1 MGACPPSG
9 RGGGQ
14 GVNSA
19 GRRKL
24 RSGEGGRASRR
35 TWGEAA
41 AGEAAG
47 ASASPLLHLRMDVSR
62 EELALSCG
70 VQHVSATLCEIPR
83 IRSFGID
90 LLLELFK
97 MSSGLTEEQK
107 RRIEEN
113 RRLALARRAERLAA
127 QGAGHVGIAAPP
139 QKGQGLGNP
148 GSSKEEN
155 NHVGFTGQHQQTP
168 DTPVEQRSCLQ
179 KGYNH
184 YPANQQMAGSHR
196 EQQKSCSEDSEQ
208 ASGLKQFP
216 AMIPNSLSYSH
227 KHYLDAGSQEHGQH
241 TSVNHGTFQ
250 QLQCCPAFKNPTG
263 PPHPRFTDN
272 GHPDGSKDLQTQNK
286 SAIEYVSP
294 PSSAALSNSEMLI
307 NINRRTERTGGG
319 FVSQASGGIQK
330 LTSSAGAV
338 SAFEAHKKANVTKG
352 KCVKYGEDRFQVE
365 IGYNAELIA
374 VFKKV
379 PSKAYD
385 PAMKKWN
392 FSMED
397 YSSVLEAANQLS
409 SVILAPLEGKN
420 VVGLASGSHFIGSG
434 VDVKSLLKM
443 CKNWKKSS
451 ALVKGKC
458 VLISRLRFEVD
469 IGYSA
474 EVIGVFKKM
483 DSRNYVEALLSLMSV
498 EVEPLP
504 EAIIKTFAAQLQR
517 SPSLTD
523 IPDADLSV
531 VDSKIVTSLMPFQ
544 REGVNFAIS
553 RKGRLLLADDMG
565 LGKTIQAI
573 CIAAYYQ
580 QEWPLLVVTPSSVR
594 FTWAEAFERWLPSL
608 SPGSTNVIVS
618 GKDNLTGSLINII
631 SFDLLSRMDKQL
643 KNTFQVVIVDES
655 HFLKNTKTARC
666 QAAMPLLKFVLN
678 GRLED
683 MSQPL
688 AAKRVILLSGTPAMS
703 RPAELYTQIAA
714 VQPTFFPQFHSFGL
728 RYCDAKKMPWGWD
741 YSGSSNLTELK
752 ILLEE
757 SIMIR
762 RLKSDVLSQL
772 PAKQRKMVVVALEGI
787 SAKTK
792 AALAAE
798 AKKMAKG
805 YESKQQEKEGLLVYF
820 SRTAEAK
827 IRSVVE
833 YILELLESGNNKFLV
848 FAHHKIM
855 LDAVAAE
862 LKKKHIE
869 HIRIDGSTSSAER
882 QSLCQKFQLAEKH
895 AVAVLSLTAA
905 NMGLTLC
912 AADLVVFAEL
922 FWNPGILI
930 QAEDRAHRIG
940 QTSSVN
946 VHYLVAK
953 GTADDYLWPM
963 IQEKIKVL
971 GEAGLSETNFS
982 ETAESTNYCPKP
994 DPKQKTIYDLFQKTF
1009 SESRDDADD
1018 VLFLEAAD
1026 AGCVDTFPVPV
1037 LISTCCFILFKNQS
1051 CSSFWFASQQAK
1063 RTKKVG
1069 IVGKYGTRYG
1079 ASLRKMVKKIE
1090 ISQHAKYT
1098 CSFCGK
1104 TKMKRKAVG
1113 IWHCGSCMKTVAG
1126 GAWTYNTTSA
1136 VTVKSAIRRL
1146 KELKDQ

>member
-1 MGACPPSG
+1 
-9 RGGGQ
+9 
-14 GVNSA
+14 
-19 GRRKL
+19 
-24 RSGEGGRASRR
+24 
-35 TWGEAA
+35 
-41 AGEAAG
+41 
-47 ASASPLLHLRMDVSR
+47 
-62 EELALSCG
+62 
-70 VQHVSATLCEIPR
+70 
-83 IRSFGID
+83 
-90 LLLELFK
+90 

-127 QGAGHVGIAAPP
+127 QRAGHVGIAAPP
-139 QKGQGLGNP
+139 QKEQSLGNP
-148 GSSKEEN
+148 GNSREEN
-155 NHVGFTGQHQQTP
+155 NHVRVTSQHRQNAN
-168 DTPVEQRSCLQ
+168 TPVEQKSCLQ
-179 KGYNH
+179 KGCNH
-184 YPANQQMAGSHR
+184 YAANQQMAGSHR

-216 AMIPNSLSYSH
+216 ATISNSLNYSH
-227 KHYLDAGSQEHGQH
+227 KHYLEAGSQEHGQH
-241 TSVNHGTFQ
+241 TSINLGTFQ
-250 QLQCCPAFKNPTG
+250 QPKCYPAFKNPTG
-263 PPHPRFTDN
+263 PPHPRLIDSR
-272 GHPDGSKDLQTQNK
+272 HPDGSKDLQTQNK
-286 SAIEYVSP
+286 SAIKYVSP
-294 PSSAALSNSEMLI
+294 PSSAALSDSEMLV
-307 NINRRTERTGGG
+307 NTNRLTESAGGG
-319 FVSQASGGIQK
+319 FVSQAAGRMQK
-330 LTSSAGAV
+330 LTSSAGLG
-338 SAFEAHKKANVTKG
+338 SSFEAASHKKANNVTKG
-352 KCVKYGEDRFQVE
+352 KCVKHGEDRFQVE

-397 YSSVLEAANQLS
+397 YSSLLKAANQLS
-409 SVILAPLEGKN
+409 SVILAPLEGEN
-420 VVGLASGSHFIGSG
+420 AVGLASGSHSVGSG

-443 CKNWKKSS
+443 CKNWKKPS

-474 EVIGVFKKM
+474 EVIGVFKQM
-483 DSRNYVEALLSLMSV
+483 DSRNYDMNTRKWNFLLEDYPKLMEVLLSLVSV

-504 EAIIKTFAAQLQR
+504 EAVIRTFATHLQR
-517 SPSLTD
+517 SPSQTD

-553 RKGRLLLADDMG
+553 RNGRLLLADDMG

-594 FTWAEAFERWLPSL
+594 FTWAEAFHRWLPSL
-608 SPGSTNVIVS
+608 SSGSTNVIVS

-631 SFDLLSRMDKQL
+631 SFDLLSRMDKLL
-643 KNTFQVVIVDES
+643 KSTFQVVIIDES

-666 QAAMPLLKFVLN
+666 QAAMPLLK
-678 GRLED
+678 
-683 MSQPL
+683 

-714 VQPTFFPQFHSFGL
+714 VQPTFFPQFHSFAL
-728 RYCDAKKMPWGWD
+728 RYCDARKMPWGWD

-772 PAKQRKMVVVALEGI
+772 PAKQRKMVVVAPEGI

-792 AALAAE
+792 AVLAAE

-805 YESKQQEKEGLLVYF
+805 YESKQQEKEALLVFF

-855 LDAVAAE
+855 LDAVVVE
-862 LKKKHIE
+862 LKKKHVE

-882 QSLCQKFQLAEKH
+882 QSLCQKFQFSEKQ

-905 NMGLTLC
+905 NMGLTLS

-982 ETAESTNYCPKP
+982 ETAESTNYYAKP

-1009 SESRDDADD
+1009 SESRDDTDD
-1018 VLFLEAAD
+1018 VWFLEAAD
-1026 AGCVDTFPVPV
+1026 AGCEFDSGSA
-1037 LISTCCFILFKNQS
+1037 LQDRE
-1051 CSSFWFASQQAK
+1051 A
-1063 RTKKVG
+1063 
-1069 IVGKYGTRYG
+1069 
-1079 ASLRKMVKKIE
+1079 E
-1090 ISQHAKYT
+1090 T
-1098 CSFCGK
+1098 CSVSPK
-1104 TKMKRKAVG
+1104 KKRR
-1113 IWHCGSCMKTVAG
+1113 IEEFF
-1126 GAWTYNTTSA
+1126 
-1136 VTVKSAIRRL
+1136 
-1146 KELKDQ
+1146 KE

>member
-1 MGACPPSG
+1 
-9 RGGGQ
+9 
-14 GVNSA
+14 
-19 GRRKL
+19 
-24 RSGEGGRASRR
+24 
-35 TWGEAA
+35 
-41 AGEAAG
+41 
-47 ASASPLLHLRMDVSR
+47 
-62 EELALSCG
+62 
-70 VQHVSATLCEIPR
+70 
-83 IRSFGID
+83 
-90 LLLELFK
+90 

-113 RRLALARRAERLAA
+113 RQLALARRAERLAA
-127 QGAGHVGIAAPP
+127 QRAGHVGIAAAP
-139 QKGQGLGNP
+139 QKEQRLGNL
-148 GSSKEEN
+148 GNSKEEN
-155 NHVGFTGQHQQTP
+155 NHGFTSQHQQNP
-168 DTPVEQRSCLQ
+168 NTPVEQKSCLQ

-184 YPANQQMAGSHR
+184 YTAKQQMAGSHR
-196 EQQKSCSEDSEQ
+196 DQQKSCLEDSEQ

-216 AMIPNSLSYSH
+216 ATIPNSQSYSH
-227 KHYLDAGSQEHGQH
+227 KHYLDAGSQDHGQH
-241 TSVNHGTFQ
+241 TLINHGTFPPSKFY
-250 QLQCCPAFKNPTG
+250 PAFKNPTG
-263 PPHPRFTDN
+263 PPHPRFIDN

-286 SAIEYVSP
+286 SAIKYVST
-294 PSSAALSNSEMLI
+294 PSSAALSDSGMLI
-307 NINRRTERTGGG
+307 NINRPTERTGGG
-319 FVSQASGGIQK
+319 FVSQASGRMQK
-330 LTSSAGAV
+330 LTSSA
-338 SAFEAHKKANVTKG
+338 KANNVTKG
-352 KCVKYGEDRFQVE
+352 KCVKYGEDPGRFQVE

-379 PSKAYD
+379 PSKAYGKD
-385 PAMKKWN
+385 CLFAVI
-392 FSMED
+392 
-397 YSSVLEAANQLS
+397 SVLNWVE
-409 SVILAPLEGKN
+409 V
-420 VVGLASGSHFIGSG
+420 LASP
-434 VDVKSLLKM
+434 
-443 CKNWKKSS
+443 S

-469 IGYSA
+469 IGYAA
-474 EVIGVFKKM
+474 EVIGVFKQM
-483 DSRNYVEALLSLMSV
+483 DSRNYDMNTRKWNFLLEDYSKLMVALLSLASV

-504 EAIIKTFAAQLQR
+504 EAVIKTFAAQLQK
-517 SPSLTD
+517 SPSQTD

-553 RKGRLLLADDMG
+553 RNGRLLLADDMG

-594 FTWAEAFERWLPSL
+594 FTWAEAFHRWLPSL

-643 KNTFQVVIVDES
+643 KSTFQVVIVDES

-666 QAAMPLLKFVLN
+666 QAAMPLLK
-678 GRLED
+678 
-683 MSQPL
+683 

-714 VQPTFFPQFHSFGL
+714 VQPSFFPQFHSFGL
-728 RYCDAKKMPWGWD
+728 RYCDARKMPWGWD

-772 PAKQRKMVVVALEGI
+772 PAKQRKMVVVAPEGM

-805 YESKQQEKEGLLVYF
+805 YGSKQQEKEALLVFF

-855 LDAVAAE
+855 LDSVVEE

-882 QSLCQKFQLAEKH
+882 QSLCQKFQFSEKQ

-905 NMGLTLC
+905 NMGLTLS

-982 ETAESTNYCPKP
+982 ETAESTNYCPKT

-1018 VLFLEAAD
+1018 ILFLEAAD
-1026 AGCVDTFPVPV
+1026 AGCEFDSGSA
-1037 LISTCCFILFKNQS
+1037 LQDRE
-1051 CSSFWFASQQAK
+1051 A
-1063 RTKKVG
+1063 
-1069 IVGKYGTRYG
+1069 
-1079 ASLRKMVKKIE
+1079 E
-1090 ISQHAKYT
+1090 T
-1098 CSFCGK
+1098 CSVSPK
-1104 TKMKRKAVG
+1104 KKRRIEDV
-1113 IWHCGSCMKTVAG
+1113 
-1126 GAWTYNTTSA
+1126 
-1136 VTVKSAIRRL
+1136 
-1146 KELKDQ
+1146 

>member
-1 MGACPPSG
+1 
-9 RGGGQ
+9 
-14 GVNSA
+14 
-19 GRRKL
+19 
-24 RSGEGGRASRR
+24 
-35 TWGEAA
+35 
-41 AGEAAG
+41 
-47 ASASPLLHLRMDVSR
+47 
-62 EELALSCG
+62 
-70 VQHVSATLCEIPR
+70 
-83 IRSFGID
+83 
-90 LLLELFK
+90 

-113 RRLALARRAERLAA
+113 RQLALARRAERLAA
-127 QGAGHVGIAAPP
+127 QRAGHVGIAASP
-139 QKGQGLGNP
+139 QKEQSLGNP

-155 NHVGFTGQHQQTP
+155 NHGFTSQHRQNP
-168 DTPVEQRSCLQ
+168 NMPVEQKSCLQ

-184 YPANQQMAGSHR
+184 YTANQQMAGSHR

-216 AMIPNSLSYSH
+216 NSRSYSH

-241 TSVNHGTFQ
+241 NLINHGTFQ
-250 QLQCCPAFKNPTG
+250 QPKCYPAFKNPTG
-263 PPHPRFTDN
+263 PPHPRFIDN
-272 GHPDGSKDLQTQNK
+272 GHPDSSKDLQTQNK
-286 SAIEYVSP
+286 SAIKYVSI
-294 PSSAALSNSEMLI
+294 PSSTALSDSEMLI
-307 NINRRTERTGGG
+307 NINRPTERTGGG
-319 FVSQASGGIQK
+319 FVSQASGRMQK
-330 LTSSAGAV
+330 LASSAGV
-338 SAFEAHKKANVTKG
+338 GSTFETASHKKANNVTKG

-392 FSMED
+392 FSMKD
-397 YSSVLEAANQLS
+397 YSSLLEEANQLS
-409 SVILAPLEGKN
+409 SVILAPLEGEN
-420 VVGLASGSHFIGSG
+420 VAGLASGSHFVGSG

-443 CKNWKKSS
+443 CKNWKKPS

-474 EVIGVFKKM
+474 EVIGVFKQM
-483 DSRNYVEALLSLMSV
+483 DSRNYDMNTRKWNFLLEDYSKLMVVLLSLASV

-504 EAIIKTFAAQLQR
+504 EAVIKTFTAQLQR
-517 SPSLTD
+517 SPSQTD

-531 VDSKIVTSLMPFQ
+531 VDSKIVSSLMPFQ

-553 RKGRLLLADDMG
+553 RNGRLLLADDMG

-594 FTWAEAFERWLPSL
+594 FTWAEAFQRWLPSL
-608 SPGSTNVIVS
+608 SPDSTNVIVS

-643 KNTFQVVIVDES
+643 KSTFQVVIVDES

-666 QAAMPLLKFVLN
+666 QAAMPLLK
-678 GRLED
+678 
-683 MSQPL
+683 

-714 VQPTFFPQFHSFGL
+714 VQPSFFPLFHSFGL
-728 RYCDAKKMPWGWD
+728 RYCDARKMPWGWD

-772 PAKQRKMVVVALEGI
+772 PAKQRKMVVVAPEGI

-805 YESKQQEKEGLLVYF
+805 YESRQQEKEALLIFF

-827 IRSVVE
+827 IRSVIE

-855 LDAVAAE
+855 LDAVVAE
-862 LKKKHIE
+862 LKKKHVE

-882 QSLCQKFQLAEKH
+882 QSLCQKFQFSEKQ

-905 NMGLTLC
+905 NMGLTLS

-982 ETAESTNYCPKP
+982 ETAESTNYFPKP

-1026 AGCVDTFPVPV
+1026 AGCEFDSGSALQDREAETRSLSP
-1037 LISTCCFILFKNQS
+1037 KK
-1051 CSSFWFASQQAK
+1051 K
-1063 RTKKVG
+1063 R
-1069 IVGKYGTRYG
+1069 
-1079 ASLRKMVKKIE
+1079 
-1090 ISQHAKYT
+1090 
-1098 CSFCGK
+1098 
-1104 TKMKRKAVG
+1104 
-1113 IWHCGSCMKTVAG
+1113 
-1126 GAWTYNTTSA
+1126 
-1136 VTVKSAIRRL
+1136 
-1146 KELKDQ
+1146 

>member
-1 MGACPPSG
+1 
-9 RGGGQ
+9 
-14 GVNSA
+14 
-19 GRRKL
+19 
-24 RSGEGGRASRR
+24 
-35 TWGEAA
+35 
-41 AGEAAG
+41 
-47 ASASPLLHLRMDVSR
+47 
-62 EELALSCG
+62 
-70 VQHVSATLCEIPR
+70 
-83 IRSFGID
+83 
-90 LLLELFK
+90 

-113 RRLALARRAERLAA
+113 RQLALARRAERLAA
-127 QGAGHVGIAAPP
+127 QRAGHVGIAAPLGKE
-139 QKGQGLGNP
+139 QSLGNP
-148 GSSKEEN
+148 RNSKEEDR
-155 NHVGFTGQHQQTP
+155 HVRFTSHHPQNPHA
-168 DTPVEQRSCLQ
+168 PVEQKSCLQ

-184 YPANQQMAGSHR
+184 DTANQQRAGSHR

-227 KHYLDAGSQEHGQH
+227 KHCLSAGSQEHEQ
-241 TSVNHGTFQ
+241 NALINLGTFQ
-250 QLQCCPAFKNPTG
+250 QPKCYPTYKNPTV
-263 PPHPRFTDN
+263 PPHPRFIDN
-272 GHPDGSKDLQTQNK
+272 GHPDDSKDLQTQNK
-286 SAIEYVSP
+286 SSIKYVPP
-294 PSSAALSNSEMLI
+294 PSSAALSDSEMLL
-307 NINRRTERTGGG
+307 NINRPTERTGGG
-319 FVSQASGGIQK
+319 FVSQASGRMQN
-330 LTSSAGAV
+330 LTSSAGVGSTFDA
-338 SAFEAHKKANVTKG
+338 SSHKKPNNVTKG

-397 YSSVLEAANQLS
+397 YSSLMKAANQLS
-409 SVILAPLEGKN
+409 SVILAPLEGEDA
-420 VVGLASGSHFIGSG
+420 VGLASCSHFVGSG

-443 CKNWKKSS
+443 CKNWKKPS

-474 EVIGVFKKM
+474 EVIGVFKQM
-483 DSRNYVEALLSLMSV
+483 DSRNYDMNTRKWNFLLEDYPKLMEVLLSLVSV

-504 EAIIKTFAAQLQR
+504 EAVIKTFTVRLQR
-517 SPSLTD
+517 SPSKTD

-553 RKGRLLLADDMG
+553 RNGRLLLADDMG

-573 CIAAYYQ
+573 CIAAFYQ

-594 FTWAEAFERWLPSL
+594 FTWAEAFHRWLPSL
-608 SPGSTNVIVS
+608 SPDSTNVIVS
-618 GKDNLTGSLINII
+618 GKDNLTGGLINII

-643 KNTFQVVIVDES
+643 KSTFQVVIVDES

-666 QAAMPLLKFVLN
+666 QAAMPLLK
-678 GRLED
+678 
-683 MSQPL
+683 

-772 PAKQRKMVVVALEGI
+772 PAKQRKMVVVAPEGI

-792 AALAAE
+792 AFLAAE

-805 YESKQQEKEGLLVYF
+805 YESKQQEKEALLVFF

-827 IRSVVE
+827 IRSVIE

-855 LDAVAAE
+855 LDAVVAE
-862 LKKKHIE
+862 LKKKHVE

-882 QSLCQKFQLAEKH
+882 QSLCQKFQFSEKQ

-905 NMGLTLC
+905 NMGLTLS

-982 ETAESTNYCPKP
+982 ETAESANYYPKP
-994 DPKQKTIYDLFQKTF
+994 DPKQKSIYDLFQTF
-1009 SESRDDADD
+1009 SESRDDTDD
-1018 VLFLEAAD
+1018 ILLLEAAD
-1026 AGCVDTFPVPV
+1026 AGCEFDSGSALQDRAAEACSVSPQKKRRVEEF
-1037 LISTCCFILFKNQS
+1037 FK
-1051 CSSFWFASQQAK
+1051 K
-1063 RTKKVG
+1063 
-1069 IVGKYGTRYG
+1069 
-1079 ASLRKMVKKIE
+1079 
-1090 ISQHAKYT
+1090 
-1098 CSFCGK
+1098 
-1104 TKMKRKAVG
+1104 
-1113 IWHCGSCMKTVAG
+1113 
-1126 GAWTYNTTSA
+1126 
-1136 VTVKSAIRRL
+1136 
-1146 KELKDQ
+1146 

>member
-1 MGACPPSG
+1 
-9 RGGGQ
+9 
-14 GVNSA
+14 
-19 GRRKL
+19 
-24 RSGEGGRASRR
+24 
-35 TWGEAA
+35 
-41 AGEAAG
+41 
-47 ASASPLLHLRMDVSR
+47 
-62 EELALSCG
+62 
-70 VQHVSATLCEIPR
+70 
-83 IRSFGID
+83 
-90 LLLELFK
+90 

-113 RRLALARRAERLAA
+113 RQLALARRAERLAA
-127 QGAGHVGIAAPP
+127 QRAGHVGITAPP
-139 QKGQGLGNP
+139 QQEQRLGNP
-148 GSSKEEN
+148 GNSKEEN
-155 NHVGFTGQHQQTP
+155 NHVRFTSQPQQNP
-168 DTPVEQRSCLQ
+168 NTPVEQKSCLQ

-184 YPANQQMAGSHR
+184 YTANQQMAGSHR
-196 EQQKSCSEDSEQ
+196 QQQKSCSEDSEQ

-216 AMIPNSLSYSH
+216 ATIPNSLSYSH
-227 KHYLDAGSQEHGQH
+227 KHDLDAGRQEHGQH
-241 TSVNHGTFQ
+241 TLVNHGTIQPSKFY
-250 QLQCCPAFKNPTG
+250 PAFKNPTG
-263 PPHPRFTDN
+263 PPHPRLIDN
-272 GHPDGSKDLQTQNK
+272 GHPDGSKDLRTQNK
-286 SAIEYVSP
+286 SGIKYVSP
-294 PSSAALSNSEMLI
+294 SSTALSDSEMLI
-307 NINRRTERTGGG
+307 NINRPTERTGGG
-319 FVSQASGGIQK
+319 FISQASGRMQK
-330 LTSSAGAV
+330 LTSSAGV
-338 SAFEAHKKANVTKG
+338 GSEAASHKKANNVTKG

-392 FSMED
+392 FSMEH
-397 YSSVLEAANQLS
+397 YSSLLEAANQLA
-409 SVILAPLEGKN
+409 SVILAPLEGAN
-420 VVGLASGSHFIGSG
+420 AVDLASGSHFVGSG

-443 CKNWKKSS
+443 CKKWKKPS

-458 VLISRLRFEVD
+458 VLISRSRFEVD

-474 EVIGVFKKM
+474 EVIGVFKQM
-483 DSRNYVEALLSLMSV
+483 DSRNYDMNTRKWNFLLEDYPKLMEVLLSLLSV

-504 EAIIKTFAAQLQR
+504 EAVIMTFAAQLQR
-517 SPSLTD
+517 SPSQTD

-553 RKGRLLLADDMG
+553 RNGRLLLADDMG

-594 FTWAEAFERWLPSL
+594 FTWAEAFHRWLPSL

-643 KNTFQVVIVDES
+643 KSTFQVVIIDES

-666 QAAMPLLKFVLN
+666 QAAMPLLK
-678 GRLED
+678 
-683 MSQPL
+683 

-714 VQPTFFPQFHSFGL
+714 VQPTFFPLFHSFGL
-728 RYCDAKKMPWGWD
+728 RYCDARKMPWGWD

-772 PAKQRKMVVVALEGI
+772 PAKQRKMVVVAPEGI

-792 AALAAE
+792 ALLKAE

-805 YESKQQEKEGLLVYF
+805 YESKQQEKEVLVVFF

-855 LDAVAAE
+855 LDAIVAE
-862 LKKKHIE
+862 LKKKKVE

-882 QSLCQKFQLAEKH
+882 QSLCQKFQFSEKQ

-905 NMGLTLC
+905 NMGLTLS

-982 ETAESTNYCPKP
+982 ETAESTNYYPKP

-1026 AGCVDTFPVPV
+1026 AGCEFDSGSALQDREAETWSVSP
-1037 LISTCCFILFKNQS
+1037 KK
-1051 CSSFWFASQQAK
+1051 K
-1063 RTKKVG
+1063 R
-1069 IVGKYGTRYG
+1069 R
-1079 ASLRKMVKKIE
+1079 IE
-1090 ISQHAKYT
+1090 
-1098 CSFCGK
+1098 
-1104 TKMKRKAVG
+1104 
-1113 IWHCGSCMKTVAG
+1113 
-1126 GAWTYNTTSA
+1126 
-1136 VTVKSAIRRL
+1136 
-1146 KELKDQ
+1146 E

>member
-1 MGACPPSG
+1 
-9 RGGGQ
+9 
-14 GVNSA
+14 
-19 GRRKL
+19 
-24 RSGEGGRASRR
+24 
-35 TWGEAA
+35 
-41 AGEAAG
+41 
-47 ASASPLLHLRMDVSR
+47 
-62 EELALSCG
+62 
-70 VQHVSATLCEIPR
+70 
-83 IRSFGID
+83 
-90 LLLELFK
+90 

-127 QGAGHVGIAAPP
+127 QGAGHAGIAAAPHT
-139 QKGQGLGNP
+139 GHGLGKP

-155 NHVGFTGQHQQTP
+155 NHVSFTSQHP
-168 DTPVEQRSCLQ
+168 HDPNTPVEQRSCLQ

-184 YPANQQMAGSHR
+184 YTAKQQMAGSHR

-208 ASGLKQFP
+208 ASGLKQSP
-216 AMIPNSLSYSH
+216 AMIPNSLSFSH
-227 KHYLDAGSQEHGQH
+227 KHFLDAGSQDGQH

-250 QLQCCPAFKNPTG
+250 QPKCNPVFKNPTG
-263 PPHPRFTDN
+263 PPHPRYTDN
-272 GHPDGSKDLQTQNK
+272 GHPDDSKDLQTWDK
-286 SAIEYVSP
+286 FAIKYVSP
-294 PSSAALSNSEMLI
+294 PSRAPLSDSEMLESI
-307 NINRRTERTGGG
+307 NTVTERTGGG
-319 FVSQASGGIQK
+319 FVSQASGGMQK
-330 LTSSAGAV
+330 LTTSAGV
-338 SAFEAHKKANVTKG
+338 GSAFEAASHKKANNVTKG

-374 VFKKV
+374 LFKKV

-409 SVILAPLEGKN
+409 SVILAPLEGEN
-420 VVGLASGSHFIGSG
+420 VVGLASGSHFVGSR

-443 CKNWKKSS
+443 CKNWKKPS

-474 EVIGVFKKM
+474 EVIAVFKKM
-483 DSRNYVEALLSLMSV
+483 DSRNYDMNTRKWNFLLEDYSKLMQVLLSLVSV

-504 EAIIKTFAAQLQR
+504 EAVIKTFAAQLQR

-523 IPDADLSV
+523 IPDADLSG

-553 RKGRLLLADDMG
+553 RRGRLLLADDMG

-594 FTWAEAFERWLPSL
+594 FTWKEAFHRWLPSL

-643 KNTFQVVIVDES
+643 KSTFQVVIVDES

-666 QAAMPLLKFVLN
+666 QAAMPLLK
-678 GRLED
+678 
-683 MSQPL
+683 

-714 VQPTFFPQFHSFGL
+714 VQPSFFPLFHSFGL
-728 RYCDAKKMPWGWD
+728 RYCDARKMPWGWD

-772 PAKQRKMVVVALEGI
+772 PAKQRKMVVVAPEGI

-805 YESKQQEKEGLLVYF
+805 YESKQQEKEALLVYF

-855 LDAVAAE
+855 LDAVVAE
-862 LKKKHIE
+862 LKKKHVE

-882 QSLCQKFQLAEKH
+882 QALCQKFQLSEKQ

-905 NMGLTLC
+905 NMGLTLS

-982 ETAESTNYCPKP
+982 ETAESTNYCPKT
-994 DPKQKTIYDLFQKTF
+994 DPKQKTIFDLFQKTF

-1018 VLFLEAAD
+1018 DLFLEAAD
-1026 AGCVDTFPVPV
+1026 AGCEFDSGSALQDTEAEA
-1037 LISTCCFILFKNQS
+1037 
-1051 CSSFWFASQQAK
+1051 CSASPKKK
-1063 RTKKVG
+1063 RRIEKV
-1069 IVGKYGTRYG
+1069 
-1079 ASLRKMVKKIE
+1079 
-1090 ISQHAKYT
+1090 
-1098 CSFCGK
+1098 
-1104 TKMKRKAVG
+1104 
-1113 IWHCGSCMKTVAG
+1113 
-1126 GAWTYNTTSA
+1126 
-1136 VTVKSAIRRL
+1136 
-1146 KELKDQ
+1146 

>member
-1 MGACPPSG
+1 
-9 RGGGQ
+9 
-14 GVNSA
+14 
-19 GRRKL
+19 
-24 RSGEGGRASRR
+24 
-35 TWGEAA
+35 
-41 AGEAAG
+41 
-47 ASASPLLHLRMDVSR
+47 
-62 EELALSCG
+62 
-70 VQHVSATLCEIPR
+70 
-83 IRSFGID
+83 
-90 LLLELFK
+90 

-127 QGAGHVGIAAPP
+127 QGAGHVGIAAAPHTE
-139 QKGQGLGNP
+139 QRLGKP
-148 GSSKEEN
+148 GGSKEEN
-155 NHVGFTGQHQQTP
+155 SHVGFSSQHP
-168 DTPVEQRSCLQ
+168 HNPNTPVEEKSCLQ

-184 YPANQQMAGSHR
+184 YTAKQQMPGSHR

-227 KHYLDAGSQEHGQH
+227 KHFWDAGSQEHGQH

-250 QLQCCPAFKNPTG
+250 QPKCYPAFKNPTG
-263 PPHPRFTDN
+263 PAHPRFTDN
-272 GHPDGSKDLQTQNK
+272 GHPDDSKDLQTQNK
-286 SAIEYVSP
+286 SDINYVP
-294 PSSAALSNSEMLI
+294 APSSAPLSDSEMLASI
-307 NINRRTERTGGG
+307 DPLTERTGGG
-319 FVSQASGGIQK
+319 FVSQASGGMQK
-330 LTSSAGAV
+330 LTSFAGV
-338 SAFEAHKKANVTKG
+338 GSAFEAASHKKANNVTKG

-409 SVILAPLEGKN
+409 SVILAPLEGEN
-420 VVGLASGSHFIGSG
+420 VVGLASGSHFVGSR

-443 CKNWKKSS
+443 CKNWKKPS

-483 DSRNYVEALLSLMSV
+483 DSRNYDMNTRKWNFLLEDYPKLMQVLLSLVSV

-504 EAIIKTFAAQLQR
+504 EAVIKTFAAQLQR

-594 FTWAEAFERWLPSL
+594 FTWAEAFHRWLPSL

-643 KNTFQVVIVDES
+643 KSTFQVVIVDES

-666 QAAMPLLKFVLN
+666 QAAMPLLK
-678 GRLED
+678 
-683 MSQPL
+683 

-714 VQPTFFPQFHSFGL
+714 VQPSFFPLFHSFGL
-728 RYCDAKKMPWGWD
+728 RYCDARKMPWGWD

-772 PAKQRKMVVVALEGI
+772 PAKQRKMVVVAPEGI

-805 YESKQQEKEGLLVYF
+805 CESKQQEKEALLVYF

-827 IRSVVE
+827 IRSVIE

-855 LDAVAAE
+855 LDAVVAE
-862 LKKKHIE
+862 LKKKHVE

-882 QSLCQKFQLAEKH
+882 QALCQKFQFSEKQ

-905 NMGLTLC
+905 NMGLTLS

-963 IQEKIKVL
+963 IQDKIKVL

-994 DPKQKTIYDLFQKTF
+994 DTKQKSIYDLFQKTF

-1026 AGCVDTFPVPV
+1026 AGCEFDSGSA
-1037 LISTCCFILFKNQS
+1037 LQDGEAEA
-1051 CSSFWFASQQAK
+1051 CSVTPKKK
-1063 RTKKVG
+1063 RRIDEV
-1069 IVGKYGTRYG
+1069 
-1079 ASLRKMVKKIE
+1079 
-1090 ISQHAKYT
+1090 
-1098 CSFCGK
+1098 
-1104 TKMKRKAVG
+1104 
-1113 IWHCGSCMKTVAG
+1113 
-1126 GAWTYNTTSA
+1126 
-1136 VTVKSAIRRL
+1136 
-1146 KELKDQ
+1146 

>member
-1 MGACPPSG
+1 
-9 RGGGQ
+9 
-14 GVNSA
+14 
-19 GRRKL
+19 
-24 RSGEGGRASRR
+24 
-35 TWGEAA
+35 
-41 AGEAAG
+41 
-47 ASASPLLHLRMDVSR
+47 
-62 EELALSCG
+62 
-70 VQHVSATLCEIPR
+70 
-83 IRSFGID
+83 
-90 LLLELFK
+90 

-127 QGAGHVGIAAPP
+127 QGSGH
-139 QKGQGLGNP
+139 GLGKP

-155 NHVGFTGQHQQTP
+155 NPVGFTSQPPRNPNTP
-168 DTPVEQRSCLQ
+168 MEQRSCLQ

-184 YPANQQMAGSHR
+184 YTAKQQMAGSHR

-227 KHYLDAGSQEHGQH
+227 KHFLDAGSQEDGQC

-250 QLQCCPAFKNPTG
+250 QPKFSPAFKNPTG

-272 GHPDGSKDLQTQNK
+272 GHPEGSKDLQTQDK
-286 SAIEYVSP
+286 SSIKYVSP
-294 PSSAALSNSEMLI
+294 PSDAEMLESM
-307 NINRRTERTGGG
+307 NTVTERTGGG
-319 FVSQASGGIQK
+319 FVSQASGGVQK
-330 LTSSAGAV
+330 LTTSAGV
-338 SAFEAHKKANVTKG
+338 GSAFEAASHKKANNITKG

-409 SVILAPLEGKN
+409 SVILAPLEGES
-420 VVGLASGSHFIGSG
+420 VVGLASGSHFVGSR

-443 CKNWKKSS
+443 CKSWKKPS

-469 IGYSA
+469 VGYSA
-474 EVIGVFKKM
+474 EVIAVFKKM
-483 DSRNYVEALLSLMSV
+483 DSRNYDMNTRKWNFLLEDYPKLMQELLSLMSV

-504 EAIIKTFAAQLQR
+504 EAVIKTFAAQLQR

-523 IPDADLSV
+523 IPDADLSG

-594 FTWAEAFERWLPSL
+594 FTWAEAFHRWLPSL
-608 SPGSTNVIVS
+608 SPGSTNVVVS
-618 GKDNLTGSLINII
+618 GKDSLTGSLINII

-643 KNTFQVVIVDES
+643 KSTFQVVIVDES

-666 QAAMPLLKFVLN
+666 QAAMPLLK
-678 GRLED
+678 
-683 MSQPL
+683 
-688 AAKRVILLSGTPAMS
+688 AARRVILLSGTPAMS

-714 VQPTFFPQFHSFGL
+714 VQPGFFPLFHSFGL
-728 RYCDAKKMPWGWD
+728 RYCDARKMSWGWD

-772 PAKQRKMVVVALEGI
+772 PAKQRKMVVVAPEGI

-805 YESKQQEKEGLLVYF
+805 YESKQQEKEALLVYF

-833 YILELLESGNNKFLV
+833 YILELLESGKNKFLV

-862 LKKKHIE
+862 LKKKHVE

-882 QSLCQKFQLAEKH
+882 QTLCQKFQLSEKQ

-905 NMGLTLC
+905 NMGLTLS

-982 ETAESTNYCPKP
+982 ETAESTNYCPKT
-994 DPKQKTIYDLFQKTF
+994 DPKQKTIFDLFQKTF

-1026 AGCVDTFPVPV
+1026 AGCEFDSGSA
-1037 LISTCCFILFKNQS
+1037 LQDREAEAC
-1051 CSSFWFASQQAK
+1051 SFWARFL
-1063 RTKKVG
+1063 
-1069 IVGKYGTRYG
+1069 
-1079 ASLRKMVKKIE
+1079 SL
-1090 ISQHAKYT
+1090 Y
-1098 CSFCGK
+1098 
-1104 TKMKRKAVG
+1104 
-1113 IWHCGSCMKTVAG
+1113 
-1126 GAWTYNTTSA
+1126 
-1136 VTVKSAIRRL
+1136 
-1146 KELKDQ
+1146 

>member
-1 MGACPPSG
+1 
-9 RGGGQ
+9 
-14 GVNSA
+14 
-19 GRRKL
+19 
-24 RSGEGGRASRR
+24 
-35 TWGEAA
+35 
-41 AGEAAG
+41 
-47 ASASPLLHLRMDVSR
+47 
-62 EELALSCG
+62 
-70 VQHVSATLCEIPR
+70 
-83 IRSFGID
+83 
-90 LLLELFK
+90 

-113 RRLALARRAERLAA
+113 RQLALARRAERLAA
-127 QGAGHVGIAAPP
+127 QRAGQVKEQSP
-139 QKGQGLGNP
+139 GNW
-148 GSSKEEN
+148 GDSKDEN
-155 NHVGFTGQHQQTP
+155 NHVKFTTQHQQNPNTP
-168 DTPVEQRSCLQ
+168 AEQKSCLQ
-179 KGYNH
+179 EGYSH
-184 YPANQQMAGSHR
+184 YTANQEMAGSCR
-196 EQQKSCSEDSEQ
+196 EQQKNRSEDWEQ
-208 ASGLKQFP
+208 TTGLKQFS
-216 AMIPNSLSYSH
+216 ARISNSPSYFY

-241 TSVNHGTFQ
+241 TLINLGTFQ
-250 QLQCCPAFKNPTG
+250 QPKCYPAFKNPSQ
-263 PPHPRFTDN
+263 PPHPRLIDN
-272 GHPDGSKDLQTQNK
+272 GHPDGSKDLHSQNK
-286 SAIEYVSP
+286 STIKYVSP
-294 PSSAALSNSEMLI
+294 ASSAALSDSEMLI
-307 NINRRTERTGGG
+307 NSLTERKGEG
-319 FVSQASGGIQK
+319 FVFQASGRMQK
-330 LTSSAGAV
+330 LTSSAFDAA
-338 SAFEAHKKANVTKG
+338 SCKKANNVTKG

-392 FSMED
+392 FSLED
-397 YSSVLEAANQLS
+397 YSSLLEAANKLS
-409 SVILAPLEGKN
+409 SVFLAPLQGEN
-420 VVGLASGSHFIGSG
+420 AVGLASGSHFVGSG

-443 CKNWKKSS
+443 CKNWKKPS
-451 ALVKGKC
+451 ALVRGKC

-474 EVIGVFKKM
+474 EVIGAFKQM
-483 DSRNYVEALLSLMSV
+483 DSRNYDMNTRKWNFLLEDYPKLMEVLQSLVSV

-504 EAIIKTFAAQLQR
+504 EAVIKTFAAQLQR
-517 SPSLTD
+517 SPSQTD

-531 VDSKIVTSLMPFQ
+531 VDSKIVMSLMPFQ
-544 REGVNFAIS
+544 REGVNFAIF
-553 RKGRLLLADDMG
+553 RNGRLLLADDMG

-594 FTWAEAFERWLPSL
+594 FTWAEAFHRWLPSL

-643 KNTFQVVIVDES
+643 KSTFQVVIVDES

-666 QAAMPLLKFVLN
+666 QAAMPLLK
-678 GRLED
+678 
-683 MSQPL
+683 

-728 RYCDAKKMPWGWD
+728 RYCDARKMPWGWD

-772 PAKQRKMVVVALEGI
+772 PAKQRKMVVVAPEGI

-792 AALAAE
+792 AVLAAE

-805 YESKQQEKEGLLVYF
+805 YESKQLEKEALLVFF

-827 IRSVVE
+827 IRSVIE

-855 LDAVAAE
+855 LDAVVEE
-862 LKKKHIE
+862 LKKKRVE
-869 HIRIDGSTSSAER
+869 HIRIDGSTPSAER
-882 QSLCQKFQLAEKH
+882 QSLCQKFQFSEKQV
-895 AVAVLSLTAA
+895 VAVLSLTAA
-905 NMGLTLC
+905 NMGLTLS

-994 DPKQKTIYDLFQKTF
+994 DPKQKTIYDLFQRTF

-1018 VLFLEAAD
+1018 ILLLEAAD
-1026 AGCVDTFPVPV
+1026 AGCEFDSDSALQDKEAETFSVSPKKKRR
-1037 LISTCCFILFKNQS
+1037 IEEFFK
-1051 CSSFWFASQQAK
+1051 
-1063 RTKKVG
+1063 V
-1069 IVGKYGTRYG
+1069 
-1079 ASLRKMVKKIE
+1079 
-1090 ISQHAKYT
+1090 
-1098 CSFCGK
+1098 
-1104 TKMKRKAVG
+1104 
-1113 IWHCGSCMKTVAG
+1113 
-1126 GAWTYNTTSA
+1126 
-1136 VTVKSAIRRL
+1136 
-1146 KELKDQ
+1146 

>member
-1 MGACPPSG
+1 
-9 RGGGQ
+9 
-14 GVNSA
+14 
-19 GRRKL
+19 
-24 RSGEGGRASRR
+24 
-35 TWGEAA
+35 
-41 AGEAAG
+41 
-47 ASASPLLHLRMDVSR
+47 
-62 EELALSCG
+62 
-70 VQHVSATLCEIPR
+70 
-83 IRSFGID
+83 
-90 LLLELFK
+90 

-113 RRLALARRAERLAA
+113 RRLALARRAEKLAA
-127 QGAGHVGIAAPP
+127 QRAGHEGITAPL
-139 QKGQGLGNP
+139 QKEQSLGNP
-148 GSSKEEN
+148 GNSKEEN
-155 NHVGFTGQHQQTP
+155 NHVGFTSQHRQNP
-168 DTPVEQRSCLQ
+168 NMPVEQKSCLQ

-184 YPANQQMAGSHR
+184 YTANQQMAGSHG
-196 EQQKSCSEDSEQ
+196 EQQKSCSEDMEQ

-216 AMIPNSLSYSH
+216 ATIPNSLSYSH

-241 TSVNHGTFQ
+241 TLINRGTFQ
-250 QLQCCPAFKNPTG
+250 QPKCYPAFKTPTEL
-263 PPHPRFTDN
+263 PHPRFTDN
-272 GHPDGSKDLQTQNK
+272 GHPDGGKDLQTQNK
-286 SAIEYVSP
+286 SAIKYVSP
-294 PSSAALSNSEMLI
+294 PSSAALSDSEMLI
-307 NINRRTERTGGG
+307 NINRPTERMGGG
-319 FVSQASGGIQK
+319 FVSQASGRMQK
-330 LTSSAGAV
+330 LTSSAGV
-338 SAFEAHKKANVTKG
+338 GFTFEAASHKKANNVTKG

-392 FSMED
+392 FSMKD
-397 YSSVLEAANQLS
+397 YSSLLEAANQLS
-409 SVILAPLEGKN
+409 SVVLAPLEGED
-420 VVGLASGSHFIGSG
+420 VVGLASGSHFVGSG

-443 CKNWKKSS
+443 CKSWKKPS

-474 EVIGVFKKM
+474 EVIGVFKQM
-483 DSRNYVEALLSLMSV
+483 DSRNYDMNTRKWNFLLEDYPKLMKVLLNLVSI

-504 EAIIKTFAAQLQR
+504 EAVIKTFAAQLQG
-517 SPSLTD
+517 SPSQTD
-523 IPDADLSV
+523 IPDADLSA

-553 RKGRLLLADDMG
+553 RNGRLLLADDMG

-594 FTWAEAFERWLPSL
+594 FTWAEAFHRWLPSL
-608 SPGSTNVIVS
+608 NPESTNVIVS
-618 GKDNLTGSLINII
+618 GKDNLTGGLINII
-631 SFDLLSRMDKQL
+631 SFDLLSRVDRQL
-643 KNTFQVVIVDES
+643 KSTFQVVIVDES

-666 QAAMPLLKFVLN
+666 QAAMPLLK
-678 GRLED
+678 
-683 MSQPL
+683 

-714 VQPTFFPQFHSFGL
+714 VQPTFFPQFHCFGL
-728 RYCDAKKMPWGWD
+728 RYCDARKMPWGWD

-752 ILLEE
+752 ILLEQ

-772 PAKQRKMVVVALEGI
+772 PAKQRKMVVVAPEGI

-805 YESKQQEKEGLLVYF
+805 YESKQQEKEALLIFF
-820 SRTAEAK
+820 SKTAEAK

-855 LDAVAAE
+855 LDAVVAE

-882 QSLCQKFQLAEKH
+882 QSLCQKFQFSEKQ

-905 NMGLTLC
+905 NMGLTLS

-1026 AGCVDTFPVPV
+1026 AGCEFDSGSA
-1037 LISTCCFILFKNQS
+1037 LQDRE
-1051 CSSFWFASQQAK
+1051 A
-1063 RTKKVG
+1063 
-1069 IVGKYGTRYG
+1069 
-1079 ASLRKMVKKIE
+1079 E
-1090 ISQHAKYT
+1090 T
-1098 CSFCGK
+1098 CSVSPK
-1104 TKMKRKAVG
+1104 KKRRIEEV
-1113 IWHCGSCMKTVAG
+1113 
-1126 GAWTYNTTSA
+1126 
-1136 VTVKSAIRRL
+1136 
-1146 KELKDQ
+1146 

>member
-1 MGACPPSG
+1 M
-9 RGGGQ
+9 
-14 GVNSA
+14 SA
-19 GRRKL
+19 
-24 RSGEGGRASRR
+24 
-35 TWGEAA
+35 
-41 AGEAAG
+41 
-47 ASASPLLHLRMDVSR
+47 
-62 EELALSCG
+62 
-70 VQHVSATLCEIPR
+70 
-83 IRSFGID
+83 
-90 LLLELFK
+90 
-97 MSSGLTEEQK
+97 GLTEEQK
-107 RRIEEN
+107 KRIEEN

-127 QGAGHVGIAAPP
+127 QRAEHVGIAAPP
-139 QKGQGLGNP
+139 EKQQSLGNP
-148 GSSKEEN
+148 GNSKEES
-155 NHVGFTGQHQQTP
+155 NHVGFTSQHRQNP
-168 DTPVEQRSCLQ
+168 NTPVEQKSCLQ

-184 YPANQQMAGSHR
+184 YTANQQMAGSHR
-196 EQQKSCSEDSEQ
+196 EQQKSCSEDVEQ
-208 ASGLKQFP
+208 ASGLKQLP

-227 KHYLDAGSQEHGQH
+227 KHDLDAGSQEHRQH
-241 TSVNHGTFQ
+241 TLINHGTFQ
-250 QLQCCPAFKNPTG
+250 QPKCYPAFKKPTG
-263 PPHPRFTDN
+263 PPHRRFIDN
-272 GHPDGSKDLQTQNK
+272 GHPDSSKDLQTQNK
-286 SAIEYVSP
+286 PAIKYVSP
-294 PSSAALSNSEMLI
+294 PSSTALSDSEMLI
-307 NINRRTERTGGG
+307 NTPTERTGGG
-319 FVSQASGGIQK
+319 FASQGSVRMQK
-330 LTSSAGAV
+330 LTSSAGV
-338 SAFEAHKKANVTKG
+338 GSTFEAASHKKASNVTKG

-374 VFKKV
+374 VFKRV
-379 PSKAYD
+379 PSKTYD

-397 YSSVLEAANQLS
+397 YSSLLEAANKLS
-409 SVILAPLEGKN
+409 SVILAPLDREN
-420 VVGLASGSHFIGSG
+420 AVGSASGSHFVGSG
-434 VDVKSLLKM
+434 VDMKSLLKM
-443 CKNWKKSS
+443 CKNWKKPS

-458 VLISRLRFEVD
+458 VLTSRLRFEVD

-474 EVIGVFKKM
+474 EVIGVFKQM
-483 DSRNYVEALLSLMSV
+483 DSRNYDMNTRKWNFLLEDYPKLMKVLLSLVSV

-504 EAIIKTFAAQLQR
+504 EAVIKTFAAQLQR
-517 SPSLTD
+517 SPSQTD

-553 RKGRLLLADDMG
+553 RDGRLLLADDMG

-594 FTWAEAFERWLPSL
+594 FTWAEAFHRWLPSL
-608 SPGSTNVIVS
+608 SPESTNVIVS

-643 KNTFQVVIVDES
+643 KSTFQVVIVDES

-666 QAAMPLLKFVLN
+666 QAAMPLLK
-678 GRLED
+678 
-683 MSQPL
+683 

-772 PAKQRKMVVVALEGI
+772 PAKQRKMVVVAPEGI

-805 YESKQQEKEGLLVYF
+805 YESKQQEKEALLVFF

-855 LDAVAAE
+855 LDAVVAE
-862 LKKKHIE
+862 LKKKHVE
-869 HIRIDGSTSSAER
+869 YIRIDGCTSSAER
-882 QSLCQKFQLAEKH
+882 QSLCQKFQFSEKQ

-905 NMGLTLC
+905 NMGLTLS

-982 ETAESTNYCPKP
+982 ETAESTNYFPRP

-1018 VLFLEAAD
+1018 ILFLEAAD
-1026 AGCVDTFPVPV
+1026 AGCEFDSGSALQDRET
-1037 LISTCCFILFKNQS
+1037 
-1051 CSSFWFASQQAK
+1051 
-1063 RTKKVG
+1063 
-1069 IVGKYGTRYG
+1069 
-1079 ASLRKMVKKIE
+1079 E
-1090 ISQHAKYT
+1090 T
-1098 CSFCGK
+1098 CSVSPK
-1104 TKMKRKAVG
+1104 KKRRIEEV
-1113 IWHCGSCMKTVAG
+1113 
-1126 GAWTYNTTSA
+1126 
-1136 VTVKSAIRRL
+1136 
-1146 KELKDQ
+1146 

>member
-1 MGACPPSG
+1 
-9 RGGGQ
+9 
-14 GVNSA
+14 
-19 GRRKL
+19 
-24 RSGEGGRASRR
+24 
-35 TWGEAA
+35 
-41 AGEAAG
+41 
-47 ASASPLLHLRMDVSR
+47 
-62 EELALSCG
+62 
-70 VQHVSATLCEIPR
+70 
-83 IRSFGID
+83 
-90 LLLELFK
+90 

-127 QGAGHVGIAAPP
+127 QGTGHGGIAAAPHT
-139 QKGQGLGNP
+139 GHGLGKP
-148 GSSKEEN
+148 GGSKEEN
-155 NHVGFTGQHQQTP
+155 NHVGFTSQP
-168 DTPVEQRSCLQ
+168 PLNPNTPVEQRSCLQ

-184 YPANQQMAGSHR
+184 YTAKQQMAGSHR

-227 KHYLDAGSQEHGQH
+227 KHFLDAGSQEDGQH

-250 QLQCCPAFKNPTG
+250 QPKCNPAFKNPTG
-263 PPHPRFTDN
+263 PAHPRFTDN
-272 GHPDGSKDLQTQNK
+272 RHPEGSKDLQTQDK
-286 SAIEYVSP
+286 SAINYVSP
-294 PSSAALSNSEMLI
+294 PVCVLVSDSEMLANI
-307 NINRRTERTGGG
+307 NIPTERTGGGFVSQASDGMQKLATSAGVGSAFEAASHKKANVIKASKDLQTWDKSAINYVSPPVCVLVSDSEMLANINIPTERTGGG
-319 FVSQASGGIQK
+319 FVSQASGGMQK
-330 LTSSAGAV
+330 LATSAGV
-338 SAFEAHKKANVTKG
+338 GSAFEAASHKKANNVTKG

-409 SVILAPLEGKN
+409 SVILAPLEGES
-420 VVGLASGSHFIGSG
+420 VVGLASGSHFVGSR

-443 CKNWKKSS
+443 CKSWKKPS

-469 IGYSA
+469 VGYSA
-474 EVIGVFKKM
+474 EVIAVFKKM
-483 DSRNYVEALLSLMSV
+483 DSRNYDMNTRKWNFLLEDYPKLMQELLSLVSV

-504 EAIIKTFAAQLQR
+504 EAVIKTFAAQLQR

-523 IPDADLSV
+523 IPDADLSG

-594 FTWAEAFERWLPSL
+594 FTWAEAFHRWLPSL
-608 SPGSTNVIVS
+608 SPGSTNVVVS

-643 KNTFQVVIVDES
+643 KSTFQVVIVDES

-666 QAAMPLLKFVLN
+666 QAAMPLLK
-678 GRLED
+678 
-683 MSQPL
+683 
-688 AAKRVILLSGTPAMS
+688 AARRVILLSGTPAMS

-714 VQPTFFPQFHSFGL
+714 VQPGFFPLFHSFGL
-728 RYCDAKKMPWGWD
+728 RYCDARKMPWGWD

-772 PAKQRKMVVVALEGI
+772 PAKQRKMVVVAPEGI

-805 YESKQQEKEGLLVYF
+805 YESKQQEKEALLVYF

-833 YILELLESGNNKFLV
+833 YILELLESGKNKFLV

-862 LKKKHIE
+862 LKKKHVE

-882 QSLCQKFQLAEKH
+882 QTLCQKFQLSEKQ

-905 NMGLTLC
+905 NMGLTLS

-982 ETAESTNYCPKP
+982 ETAESTNYCPKT
-994 DPKQKTIYDLFQKTF
+994 DPKQKTIFDLFQKTF

-1026 AGCVDTFPVPV
+1026 AGCEFDSGTA
-1037 LISTCCFILFKNQS
+1037 LQDREAEA
-1051 CSSFWFASQQAK
+1051 CSVSPKKK
-1063 RTKKVG
+1063 R
-1069 IVGKYGTRYG
+1069 R
-1079 ASLRKMVKKIE
+1079 IE
-1090 ISQHAKYT
+1090 E
-1098 CSFCGK
+1098 
-1104 TKMKRKAVG
+1104 V
-1113 IWHCGSCMKTVAG
+1113 
-1126 GAWTYNTTSA
+1126 
-1136 VTVKSAIRRL
+1136 
-1146 KELKDQ
+1146 